1 MGGISSKRRAL
12 GWCLAG
18 LLLSVVVPPVAEA
31 DETEPVAEKGNEQ
44 HRLERV
50 QREIEKL
57 QSSLAAGTTEEST
70 LLGELQRLDLQLALH
85 RRQLLFLRSE
95 LEQCQRQILEAS
107 LQARGMQADL
117 LVTRRVLTARLRALY
132 VSGPPT
138 FERLLL
144 TAQRP
149 REVMEGYRYA
159 SLAAQSDGQ
168 RADSYRSGLS
178 QLRTTIQQLEA
189 HRSDLA
195 SLKTQEVS
203 RRRELETA
211 RSDRSRLLN
220 GVQKGLGDQQKALS
234 EMQGTEKALQRLV
247 EALSTGEAV
256 PPEWRIGFERF
267 RGLLPWPVSGKVL
280 VPFGARKNSRFDTRV
295 PHPGVDLAV
304 TVGQP
309 VRAVFEGRVAFSDWF
324 KGYGNLIIL
333 DHGEGFL
340 TIYAHASERLVA
352 AGDRIAAEQVI
363 AKGGDTGSLE
373 GPRLYFEIWRNGKPE
388 DPLAW
393 LARH

>member
-1 MGGISSKRRAL
+1 MGGISFKGRAL
-12 GWCLAG
+12 RWCLAG
-18 LLLSVVVPPVAEA
+18 LLVFVVVPPVAAAEK
-31 DETEPVAEKGNEQ
+31 TEPAAEKESEKQ
-44 HRLERV
+44 RLERV

-57 QSSLAAGTTEEST
+57 QTSLATGTTEEST

-95 LEQCQRQILEAS
+95 LGRCQRQILETS
-107 LQARGMQADL
+107 RQAREVQADL

-132 VSGPPT
+132 VTGPPA
-138 FERLLL
+138 FERILL

-149 REVMEGYRYA
+149 LEVMEAYRYA
-159 SLAAQSDGQ
+159 SLAAQSDGL
-168 RADSYRSGLS
+168 RADSYRSTLS
-178 QLRTTIQQLEA
+178 RLRTMIQELES
-189 HRSDLA
+189 HRSQLA
-195 SLKTQEVS
+195 SLKAQEVN

-211 RSDRSRLLN
+211 RSERGRLLT
-220 GVQKGLGDQQKALS
+220 GVQKDLGDRQRVLS
-234 EMQGTEKALQRLV
+234 EMQETEKALQRLV
-247 EALSTGEAV
+247 EAISTGEAV

-304 TVGQP
+304 TMGQP

-333 DHGEGFL
+333 DHGGGFL

-352 AGDRIAAEQVI
+352 AGDRIVADQVI